1 MAGQDKHYLLIKNMP
16 DAFSYYRLL
25 PDNEGNPADALFLE
39 VNAAFEEI
47 TGLAKEKV
55 VGKKVSE
62 INFGLGESDTEWVG
76 SHGQAALS
84 GEEIRF
90 EKHFEQI
97 DRWFTFTFYSDQPEH
112 FAVIFHEITGQVRS
126 RQALEHS
133 YDLMRYI
140 IEHNRSA
147 VAIHDRDLKYLYV
160 SQHYLDEFKVKEKD
174 VIGKHHYDV
183 FPDLP
188 QKWRDIHQKALL
200 GKVSSAEDD
209 PYEKEDG
216 SIEWTRWEC
225 RPWYEVD
232 GKIGGIIIY
241 TEVITERKRIEESL
255 RRRNVE
261 LESLLSVSSAL
272 RSADNLEEMLPKLLD
287 QTLSILNTTAGAIW
301 LFHPFSEEL
310 RHTVARG
317 WYKQLEDG
325 FWQKTDSITGKVFKT
340 GELHISK
347 DLNTDPLVD
356 PSLRNKTAE
365 NWTGA
370 YLPIKSGELTVGVIA
385 VSMRQPRAISSE
397 ELRLLNSLVEMAG
410 IAIHRLGLHEETKR
424 RLRQLEALNTIDRAI
439 NTNFDLKTTL
449 NVLLEQV
456 LTQLKVES
464 AAVFLRNPV
473 TETLDFKTG
482 IGFQL
487 GSGCES
493 ISFKPGEG
501 AVGSSALERK
511 AVFYDQTEQGRCSQC
526 PKAFSSE
533 GFTGCV
539 ALPLIVKAE
548 VKGVLAIYLHKPY
561 HPDSD
566 WLSFA
571 ETLAGQA
578 AIAVESAGLFE
589 SLQQSNLELSHS
601 YDATIEGW
609 ARALDL
615 RDHETEGHSR
625 RVTNMVV
632 NIASRLNIPES
643 DLVHVRRGALL
654 HDIGKVGIPDS
665 ILLKPGSLNP
675 EEWMIMKKHP
685 QLAYDLLNPIE
696 YLRPALDIPYCHHE
710 KYNGSGYP
718 RGLSGEEI
726 PLAARIFAV
735 VDVYDALTSDRPY
748 RKAWPAE
755 KALELIRS
763 ESGEHFD
770 PQVVEIF
777 LQEIDK

>member
-1 MAGQDKHYLLIKNMP
+1 MAGQDKYYLLIKNLP
-16 DAFSYYRLL
+16 DAFSYHRLL
-25 PDNEGNPADALFLE
+25 LDSEGNPVDALFLE

-47 TGLAKEKV
+47 TGLIREKV

-62 INFGLGESDTEWVG
+62 INFGLGESDLDWVG
-76 SHGQAALS
+76 SYGKAALS

-90 EKHFEQI
+90 EKYFEQI
-97 DRWFTFTFYSDQPEH
+97 DRWFAFTFYSDEPEH
-112 FAVIFHEITGQVRS
+112 FAVIFNETTEQNRN

-133 YDLMRYI
+133 HDLMRYI

-147 VAIHDRDLKYLYV
+147 VAVHDRDLNYLYV
-160 SQHYLDEFKVKEKD
+160 SQHYLDEYKVKEKD
-174 VIGKHHYDV
+174 VIGKHHYEI

-188 QKWRDIHQKALL
+188 QKWRDVHKKALQ
-200 GKVSSAEDD
+200 GEVSSAEDD
-209 PYEKEDG
+209 PYVKEDG
-216 SIEWTRWEC
+216 TIEWTRWEC
-225 RPWYEVD
+225 RPWYEAD
-232 GKIGGIIIY
+232 GNIGGLIVY
-241 TEVITERKRIEESL
+241 TEVITERKRVEESL
-255 RRRNVE
+255 RKRNVE

-272 RSADNLEEMLPKLLD
+272 RSADNLEAMLPILLD

-310 RHTVARG
+310 RYTVTRG
-317 WYKQLEDG
+317 WYTELEDG
-325 FWQKTDSITGKVFKT
+325 FWQKVGSITGKVFQT
-340 GELHISK
+340 GELHLSA

-356 PSLRNKTAE
+356 PSLLISAAE
-365 NWTGA
+365 GWSGA
-370 YLPIKSGELTVGVIA
+370 YLPIKSGDLTVGVIA
-385 VSMRQPRAISSE
+385 ISMRQPREITGG

-410 IAIHRLGLHEETKR
+410 IAIHRLGLYEETKR

-439 NTNFDLKTTL
+439 NTNFDLQATL

-456 LTQLKVES
+456 LTQLKVET
-464 AAVFLRNPV
+464 AAVFLRDPV
-473 TETLDFKTG
+473 LGNLNFKTG
-482 IGFQL
+482 LGFQL
-487 GSGCES
+487 GSGCER

-501 AVGSSALERK
+501 AVGRAALERK
-511 AVFYDQTEQGRCSQC
+511 AVFYDQTEEGRSSQC
-526 PKAFSSE
+526 PEPFYGE
-533 GFTGCV
+533 GFAGCI
-539 ALPLIVKAE
+539 ALPLVVKAD

-561 HPDSD
+561 RPDSD

-625 RVTNMVV
+625 RVTDMVI
-632 NIASRLNIPES
+632 NIASRLKMPDS
-643 DLVHVRRGALL
+643 DLVHVKRGALL
-654 HDIGKVGIPDS
+654 HDIGKMGIPDS
-665 ILLKPGSLNP
+665 ILLKPGSLDP
-675 EEWMIMKKHP
+675 EEWVIMKTHP
-685 QLAYDLLNPIE
+685 QLAYDLLSPIE

-710 KYNGSGYP
+710 KYDGSGYP

-748 RKAWPAE
+748 RKAWTAE

-763 ESGEHFD
+763 ESGKHFD